1 MNRREAVTVLLAAV
15 LLPLPA
21 CTQGTPSITFD
32 LDSCEHC
39 RMTISDRRYA
49 AAATTAGGR
58 VMRFDSIECLAAW
71 VAKVADAPKALWVTD
86 AMAPGAL
93 VALATVRFHR
103 GAPGSSPMGMGFIA
117 VAAHHGT
124 TPWDGPVLSWS
135 AVTAAVAAEGL
146 GGSTGHGAH

>member
-1 MNRREAVTVLLAAV
+1 MNRRDAVIVLLAA

-21 CTQGTPSITFD
+21 CAQGTPEITFD

-58 VMRFDSIECLAAW
+58 VVRFDSIECLAAW
-71 VAKVADAPKALWVTD
+71 VAKATEAPTALWVTD

-93 VALATVRFHR
+93 VALASVRFHR
-103 GAPGSSPMGMGFIA
+103 GAPGSSPMGMGFVA
-117 VAAHHGT
+117 VGAARGT
-124 TPWDGPVLSWS
+124 TPWDGPVLRWS
-135 AVTAAVAAEGL
+135 DVTTAVATEGL
-146 GGSTGHGAH
+146 GGGGHGGH

>member
-1 MNRREAVTVLLAAV
+1 VNRRDALTLLLAA

-21 CTQGTPSITFD
+21 CAQGAPSVSFD
-32 LDSCEHC
+32 LDSCAHC

-71 VAKVADAPKALWVTD
+71 VAKAAEAPKALWVTD
-86 AMAPGAL
+86 AMTPGVL

-117 VAAHHGT
+117 VGADHGT
-124 TPWDGPVLSWS
+124 TPWDGPVLTWND
-135 AVTAAVAAEGL
+135 VTAAVATEGL
-146 GGSTGHGAH
+146 GGSTGHVAH

>member
-1 MNRREAVTVLLAAV
+1 MNRRDAVIVLLAAM
-15 LLPLPA
+15 LPLPA
-21 CTQGTPSITFD
+21 CAQGTPEITFD

-71 VAKVADAPKALWVTD
+71 VAKATEAPTALWVTD

-93 VALATVRFHR
+93 VALASVRFHR
-103 GAPGSSPMGMGFIA
+103 GAPGSSPMGMGFVA
-117 VAAHHGT
+117 VGAARGT
-124 TPWDGPVLSWS
+124 TPWDGPVLRWS
-135 AVTAAVAAEGL
+135 DVATAVATEGL
-146 GGSTGHGAH
+146 GGGGHGGH

>member
-1 MNRREAVTVLLAAV
+1 MNRRDAVTVLLAV

-21 CTQGTPSITFD
+21 CAQGAPEIRFD

-58 VMRFDSIECLAAW
+58 TVRFDSIECLAAW
-71 VAKVADAPKALWVTD
+71 VAKAPEAPKALWVTD
-86 AMAPGAL
+86 AMAPGTL
-93 VALATVRFHR
+93 VPLATVRFHR

-117 VAAHHGT
+117 VGAERGS
-124 TPWDGPVLSWS
+124 TPWDGPVLTWKD
-135 AVTAAVAAEGL
+135 VTTAVATEGF
-146 GGSTGHGAH
+146 GGHEHGGH

>member
-1 MNRREAVTVLLAAV
+1 VNRRDAVTLLLAA

-21 CTQGTPSITFD
+21 CATGAPGISFD

-58 VMRFDSIECLAAW
+58 TVRFDSLECLAAW
-71 VAKVADAPKALWVTD
+71 VAQAAEAPKALWVTD
-86 AMAPGAL
+86 AMAPGTL
-93 VALATVRFHR
+93 VPLATVRFHR

-117 VAAHHGT
+117 VGTTAGT
-124 TPWDGPVLSWS
+124 TPWDGPVLAWNDVTS
-135 AVTAAVAAEGL
+135 AVATEGL
-146 GGSTGHGAH
+146 GGGGHGGH